1 MKNANYF
8 FFFISL
14 FLLFLFS
21 FCEDVDTYTQTEV
34 FGELKKK
41 REDNNKK
48 FREKINEYLKEL
60 KLDNAKTINREQF
73 KNIFFKLFEFGAK
86 ELKNEEENNEKI
98 DLNKD
103 YIDKIFNNLINKDVK
118 EIEIN
123 KIIEYF
129 EPSNILFALKDTL
142 KIIGIDNTMDNLSES
157 IIHTLNAFDEKNKKK
172 NNEKNTDL

>member
-21 FCEDVDTYTQTEV
+21 FCEDIDTYTQTEV

-129 EPSNILFALKDTL
+129 EPSNILFALKDTF
-142 KIIGIDNTMDNLSES
+142 KIIGLDSAVDNLSDS
-157 IIHTLNAFDEKNKKK
+157 IMKTLNAFDEKNKKN
-172 NNEKNTDL
+172 NNEKSTDL